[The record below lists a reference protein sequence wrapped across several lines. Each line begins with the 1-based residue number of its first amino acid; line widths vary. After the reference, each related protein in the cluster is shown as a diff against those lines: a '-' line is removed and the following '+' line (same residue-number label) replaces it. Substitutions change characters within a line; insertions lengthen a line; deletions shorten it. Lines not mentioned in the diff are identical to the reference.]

1 MVGQVRCDLF
11 CISSMKNLQQRWY
24 THVIL
29 SDSRKINQRLDAV
42 LLHQVNIA
50 YPRSIKSISTILV
63 LLK

>member
-1 MVGQVRCDLF
+1 
-11 CISSMKNLQQRWY
+11 MKNLQQRWY